1 MTEKILMVAAAAV
14 YKNEGKKRL
23 WFITKADKE
32 TDWELP
38 KTMAR
43 KGESSVRAAIRMMG
57 EQGGMRAKVLEEVG
71 RSGGTTKVNGNPV
84 AQRLLYYLMHFRDGE
99 EALGFTESTWLEYD
113 KALRRLG
120 SKREQQMLK
129 DAKKMAQKLDKVRA
143 NNKIGE
149 ENED

>member
-1 MTEKILMVAAAAV
+1 MTEKVLIVAAATV

-23 WFITKADKE
+23 WFIIKTEDDA
-32 TDWELP
+32 DWELP
-38 KTMAR
+38 KTISR

-71 RSGGTTKVNGNPV
+71 RCGGTTKINGNPV

-99 EALGFTESTWLEYD
+99 EAMGFAQSAWLEHD
-113 KALRRLG
+113 KAVRRLA

-129 DAKKMAQKLDKVRA
+129 DAKKIAQKLDKKRA
-143 NNKIGE
+143 NNKKVK
-149 ENED
+149 